1 MGRRRGQL
9 TTGSD
14 RQTILSLVKE
24 ASAAGARQK
33 MACEVIG
40 MSAKTLQRWSQ
51 SSNDKDGRIEASHS
65 PQNKLTVLERKR
77 ILKRVNEP
85 NFAHLPV
92 SQIVPRLADEGIY
105 IGSESTIYRI
115 LREEKQLQHRLKSKP
130 ARTVIKPKSLTA
142 IAPNQVYTWD
152 ITYLPTRVRGSFF
165 YLYLVL
171 DIFSRKIVGWQI
183 HCDEL
188 SALAADLMTD
198 ICSREKVKRHQVTL
212 HSDNG
217 SPMKG
222 ATMLA
227 TLQELGVIP
236 SFSRPSVSNDN
247 PYSES
252 IFRTLKYRPEYPERA
267 FQDIDAAREWVS
279 GFTKWYNEEHR
290 HSGIKFVTPAE
301 RHQRIDDAILLN
313 RVEVYNRAKAQNP
326 SRWSGEIKNWDPI
339 KEVNL
344 NPEKSKIEIKENKVA

>member
-9 TTGSD
+9 TTSLE
-14 RQTILSLVKE
+14 RQAILNLVKE
-24 ASAAGARQK
+24 ASEAGARQK
-33 MACEVIG
+33 MACEIIG
-40 MSAKTLQRWSQ
+40 VSAKTLQRWSQ
-51 SSNDKDGRIEASHS
+51 SNNDKDGRIEASHS
-65 PQNKLTVLERKR
+65 PQNKLTVLERQR
-77 ILKRVNEP
+77 ILTQVNEP
-85 NFAHLPV
+85 GFAHLAV
-92 SQIVPRLADEGIY
+92 SQIVPRLADKGVY
-105 IGSESTIYRI
+105 IGSESTIYR
-115 LREEKQLQHRLKSKP
+115 LLKEEKQLKHRLKSKP
-130 ARTVIKPKSLTA
+130 ARTVIKPKALTA

-152 ITYLPTRVRGSFF
+152 ITYLPTSIKGSFF

-171 DIFSRKIVGWQI
+171 DIFSRKIVGWQV

-227 TLQELGVIP
+227 TLQELGVMP

-252 IFRTLKYRPEYPERA
+252 IFRTLKYRPEYPESA
-267 FQDIDAAREWVS
+267 FEDLDAAREWVT
-279 GFTKWYNEEHR
+279 GFTQWYNEEHR
-290 HSGIKFVTPAE
+290 HSGIKFVTPSE
-301 RHQRIDDAILLN
+301 RHQGKDDGILLN

-339 KEVNL
+339 KAVKL
-344 NPEKSKIEIKENKVA
+344 NPEKSKVEIKENKVA